1 MNWLSKALPTPKASR
16 SAIGLMSGTS
26 LDGLD
31 ACIVRENK
39 KNHRIE
45 VVNTQRSELPIQARD
60 GLQKIIE
67 SGEVNLD
74 TLLHIERQ
82 YTEAVI
88 EQCKMLIESSDE
100 KFQS

>member
-1 MNWLSKALPTPKASR
+1 MMNWLSKALPTPKASR

-74 TLLHIERQ
+74 TLLHI
-82 YTEAVI
+82 
-88 EQCKMLIESSDE
+88 
-100 KFQS
+100 